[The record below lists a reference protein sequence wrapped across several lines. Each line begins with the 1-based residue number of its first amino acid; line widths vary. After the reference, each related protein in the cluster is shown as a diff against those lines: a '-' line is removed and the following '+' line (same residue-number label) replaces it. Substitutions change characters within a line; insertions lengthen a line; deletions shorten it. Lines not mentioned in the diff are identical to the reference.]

1 MYTYPSVTNNAK
13 VIVCAHWTNLIWA
26 LQMFLAKVGIFS
38 SALHGSLTMEAR
50 ERMAQEFQLKQRD
63 DDHPCIQLSDI
74 SSQYDAIPT
83 VIKIAWFLEG
93 C

>member
-1 MYTYPSVTNNAK
+1 
-13 VIVCAHWTNLIWA
+13 
-26 LQMFLAKVGIFS
+26 MFLAKVGIFS

-83 VIKIAWFLEG
+83 VIKLPGSWKGVNSQMSRRRESSHNMILS